1 MVPAPMRPA
10 ILLAALL
17 LAAAA
22 PAGHPMPGFVR
33 VRLVTAMGPIVL
45 ALDAKHAPRTTANF
59 LTYVYDG
66 RLDGTT
72 FYRAARRKDAAGHV
86 EPGLGFIQGGIDTDA
101 RRSLD
106 PIPIE
111 RTDRTGIHHLT
122 GTISMAHGPSPN
134 SATGNFSIMLA
145 PTPSL
150 DAHGAYAGYAAFGH
164 VVEGMDV
171 ARRILAVPT
180 GGGFDAM
187 KGQLILRPVPIVRAE
202 RLDGTPRPSGR
213 FKIWLAFKKR

>member
-1 MVPAPMRPA
+1 MRRLRV
-10 ILLAALL
+10 LLAASLL
-17 LAAAA
+17 LAAA
-22 PAGHPMPGFVR
+22 PAGHAIPGFVR

-45 ALDAKHAPRTTANF
+45 ALDARHAPRTTANF
-59 LTYVYDG
+59 LTYVDDG
-66 RLDGTT
+66 RLDGTN
-72 FYRAARRKDAAGHV
+72 FYRAARRKDK
-86 EPGLGFIQGGIDTDA
+86 PTQGFIQGGIDTDA

-106 PIPIE
+106 PIAIE

-122 GTISMAHGPSPN
+122 GTISMAHGPSPD
-134 SATGNFSIMLA
+134 SGTGNFSIMLT

-164 VVEGMDV
+164 VVEGMDT

-187 KGQLILRPVPIVRAE
+187 KGQLILKPVPILRAE
-202 RLDGTPRPSGR
+202 RLDGVPHPSGR
-213 FKIWLAFKKR
+213 FKIWLAFKRR

>member
-1 MVPAPMRPA
+1 MRLFLP
-10 ILLAALL
+10 LAALL
-17 LAAAA
+17 SLAAA
-22 PAGHPMPGFVR
+22 PVSHPMPGFVR

-45 ALDAKHAPRTTANF
+45 ALDAKRAPKTTANF
-59 LTYVYDG
+59 MTYVDDG
-66 RLDGTT
+66 RFDNTR
-72 FYRAARRKDAAGHV
+72 FYRSARRKDV
-86 EPGLGFIQGGIDTDA
+86 PTLGFIQGGIDTDA

-111 RTDRTGIHHLT
+111 RTDKTGIHHLT

-145 PTPSL
+145 PTPAL

-171 ARRILAVPT
+171 AKRILAVPT

-187 KGQLILRPVPIVRAE
+187 KGQLILKPIPILRAE
-202 RLDGTPRPSGR
+202 RLDGTPHPSGR
-213 FKIWLAFKKR
+213 FKIWLAFKHQ